1 MRARSITLAAL
12 VAFVGLCAR
21 PADAAAHKYYTS
33 LARAEY
39 NEESKAVEVA
49 LRVFADDFELAL
61 TRRSGRKVYLD
72 KTEDAAALA
81 LAYLRETFEV
91 SGRDGRRVELRWVGM
106 ETQGDVAWLYFEAPL
121 PEGPSGAS
129 LRDRVL
135 LELFRTQV
143 NIVNLKYGGA
153 KLDLVFR
160 RGDDG
165 PRRIP

>member
-1 MRARSITLAAL
+1 MRINSFAPAAL
-12 VAFVGLCAR
+12 LACALLW
-21 PADAAAHKYYTS
+21 PGGAAAHKYYTS

-39 NEESKAVEVA
+39 NEETKAVEVA

-61 TRRSGRKVYLD
+61 TRRSGRKIHLD
-72 KTEDAAALA
+72 KAGDAAAA
-81 LAYLRETFEV
+81 AAFAYLRETFEV

-121 PEGPSGAS
+121 PEGPSGAA

-143 NIVNLKYGGA
+143 NIVNFKYGGV

-160 RGDDG
+160 RGEDG